1 MLRLKTLGGAV
12 VERDGAALAGA
23 AGHRKSLALLGLLAR
38 SEDRGL
44 SRDKIVAY
52 LWPETDG
59 DRAGHRLTQVLY
71 ALRRD
76 LQAEALFLGGTDL
89 RLNPEVMSSD
99 TRDFSAARRAGD
111 LELAISLYDGPF
123 LDGFFLARA
132 PAFERWV
139 EGERMG
145 LASEYADAL
154 ETLAADSAAQGD
166 HRRAAHW
173 WRKLAD
179 QDPLSSR
186 VTVHLM
192 SALAAA
198 GSRAAALEH
207 ASEYESLVRDELGAV
222 PNPAVIALA
231 TQLRQGPCPPA
242 SPPQAARQSPIA
254 IAVLPFVNLSP
265 VEHNDYFVEGLA
277 EDLAGALA
285 KVDGV
290 RVVARTSV
298 QAFRGVEL
306 DAREIGR
313 RLGVVALI
321 EGTVRQSADRVRL
334 TVQLVDSLHGCQVW
348 SDRYE
353 RPTGDLFAAQDE
365 LTRAILQGLQ
375 NSLAALTHNRD
386 RPMAQE

>member
-1 MLRLKTLGGAV
+1 MLRLKTLGRPV

-23 AGHRKSLALLGLLAR
+23 AGQRKSLALLSLLAR
-38 SEDRGL
+38 AEDRGL
-44 SRDKIVAY
+44 SRDKILAY
-52 LWPETDG
+52 LWPETEP

-76 LQAEALFLGGTDL
+76 LQAEALFLGGADL
-89 RLNPEVMSSD
+89 RLNPDIMSND
-99 TRDFSAARRAGD
+99 TREFSAARRAGD
-111 LELAISLYDGPF
+111 LELAVSLYGGPF

-132 PAFERWV
+132 PEFERWV
-139 EGERMG
+139 ESERMT
-145 LASEYADAL
+145 LASEYAEAL
-154 ETLAADSAAQGD
+154 EALAADAAAQCD
-166 HRRAAHW
+166 HRHAAQW

-207 ASEYESLVRDELGAV
+207 AGEYESLIREELGAV

-231 TQLRQGPCPPA
+231 TQLRQGPCPP
-242 SPPQAARQSPIA
+242 PNDPAARRSPIA

-265 VEHNDYFVEGLA
+265 VENNGYFVEGLA
-277 EDLAGALA
+277 DELAAALA

-298 QAFRGVEL
+298 QALRGVDL

-353 RPTGDLFAAQDE
+353 RPAGDVFAVQDE
-365 LTRAILQGLQ
+365 LTRAILEGLQ
-375 NSLAALTHNRD
+375 SCLATLTYNRD
-386 RPMAQE
+386 RSMAED